1 MKPFTC
7 LDANDVTCGN
17 GNLITSSEYIR
28 VEAYTNS
35 IQDLLNVYP
44 SMEHLLEC
52 KLVKD
57 AFSQVLVNH
66 CKPMKKYAKM
76 AWTGMVLLAVAVIM
90 VLLVILWSIKASREH
105 RYRLSD
111 GSVDPHCTAENKEIE
126 I

>member
-1 MKPFTC
+1 M
-7 LDANDVTCGN
+7 
-17 GNLITSSEYIR
+17 R

-35 IQDLLNVYP
+35 IQSLLNVYP

-66 CKPMKKYAKM
+66 CKPMKKYARM
-76 AWTGMVLLAVAVIM
+76 AWAGMVLLAVIM
-90 VLLVILWSIKASREH
+90 VLLVILWTIKAGRER

-111 GSVDPHCTAENKEIE
+111 GSVEPHCAAANKEIE